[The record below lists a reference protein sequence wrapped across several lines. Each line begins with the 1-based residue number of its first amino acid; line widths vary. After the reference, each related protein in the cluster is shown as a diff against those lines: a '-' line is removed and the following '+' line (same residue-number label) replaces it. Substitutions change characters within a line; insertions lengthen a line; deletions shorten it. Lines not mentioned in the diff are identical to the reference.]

1 MTKDK
6 TVVCYSL
13 VKGKLKKFKVPVSW
27 QMYGHVTVE
36 ADTLQHAA
44 EIAESDMGIGLPD
57 NGEYVEGSWE
67 VDYQFDTKGEL
78 IDFIQKH
85 RLED

>member
-1 MTKDK
+1 MKN
-6 TVVCYSL
+6 
-13 VKGKLKKFKVPVSW
+13 KKFKIPVSW

-36 ADTLQHAA
+36 ADTPQHAA

-67 VDYQFDTKGEL
+67 VDWEIVEDDTSKEL
-78 IDFIQKH
+78 EVKN
-85 RLED
+85 